1 MKNEIS
7 DNTVVSVSRLK
18 VHFPIRKG
26 VFGKITGNVKAVDD
40 VSFTI
45 KRGEIFAIVGE
56 SGCGKTTTAQAILG
70 LIHQTSGEINLSI
83 GKWKASA
90 AQWEKLSPK
99 ERRDLRRH
107 IQVVFQDPY
116 GSLDPRMTV
125 RSIIEEPLVI
135 HGISNGKERIQR
147 IYELLNQVGLSKEYL
162 SRYPHEFS
170 GGQRQRIGI
179 ARALATNPELIIADE
194 PVSALDVSIQAQ
206 IINLLQDLQVK
217 HNQTQLFIS
226 HDLAVVRQ
234 MANRLAVM
242 YRGRVCE
249 TGSEH
254 HVFTN
259 PLHPYTRLLLDSV
272 PLPGKGRS
280 LRGIASP
287 VADDKDAVQFDNCC
301 LFYPRCNRRKKE
313 CLESKPEIEDFE
325 KGHSVACFN
334 PLTGS
339 DSEICNRSSN
349 SLGL

>member
-1 MKNEIS
+1 MKNEIFAGQ
-7 DNTVVSVSRLK
+7 VVSVSGLK

-26 VFGKITGNVKAVDD
+26 VFGKIAGNVKAVDD

-45 KRGEIFAIVGE
+45 NRGEIFAIVGE

-70 LIHQTSGEINLSI
+70 LVHKTSGEINLSI
-83 GKWKASA
+83 GKWRTSA

-99 ERRDLRRH
+99 ERRDLRQH

-135 HGISNGKERIQR
+135 HGIANGKERLQR
-147 IYELLNQVGLSKEYL
+147 IDELLNQVGLSKEYL
-162 SRYPHEFS
+162 TRYPHEFS

-206 IINLLQDLQVK
+206 IINLLQDLQIK
-217 HNQTQLFIS
+217 HRQTQLFIS

-242 YRGRVCE
+242 YQGRICE
-249 TGSEH
+249 TGTEH
-254 HVFTN
+254 QVFTN

-280 LRGIASP
+280 SRGLTTA
-287 VADDKDAVQFDNCC
+287 VTEEKDTVQLDNCC

-313 CLESKPEIEDFE
+313 CFESKPEIKDLE
-325 KGHSVACFN
+325 KGHAVACFN
-334 PLTGS
+334 PLAGS
-339 DSEICNRSSN
+339 DLS
-349 SLGL
+349 